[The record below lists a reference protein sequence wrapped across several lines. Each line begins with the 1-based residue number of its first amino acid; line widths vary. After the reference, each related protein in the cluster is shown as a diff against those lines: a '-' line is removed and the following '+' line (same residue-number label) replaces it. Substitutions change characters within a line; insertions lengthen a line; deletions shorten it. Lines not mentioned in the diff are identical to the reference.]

1 MSNENIRDL
10 TLVKIQQLLNQNNT
24 ELKNINSNF
33 KNLNKILSVFL
44 VLAVSENN
52 LKTKTLK
59 EIKTII
65 PNYTELLKAISEN
78 IKWLNYF
85 IYFY

>member
-1 MSNENIRDL
+1 MSNENLRDL
-10 TLVKIQQLLNQNNT
+10 TLVKMQQLLNENNK
-24 ELKNINSNF
+24 ELKSINSNF

-44 VLAVSENN
+44 ILAVSENN

-85 IYFY
+85 IYLF

>member
-1 MSNENIRDL
+1 MSTENLRDF
-10 TLVKIQQLLNQNNT
+10 TLVKIQQLLNQNNK
-24 ELKNINSNF
+24 ELKTINSNF
-33 KNLNKILSVFL
+33 KNFNKILSVFL
-44 VLAVSENN
+44 ILALSENN

-85 IYFY
+85 ICFY

>member
-1 MSNENIRDL
+1 MSTDNLRDL
-10 TLVKIQQLLNQNNT
+10 TLVKMQEVLNQNNK
-24 ELKNINSNF
+24 ELKTINSNF

-44 VLAVSENN
+44 VLAVSENT

-78 IKWLNYF
+78 IK
-85 IYFY
+85 

>member
-1 MSNENIRDL
+1 MSTDNLRDL
-10 TLVKIQQLLNQNNT
+10 TLVKIQQLLNQNNA

-52 LKTKTLK
+52 LKTKTIK

-65 PNYTELLKAISEN
+65 PNNTELLKAISES
-78 IKWLNYF
+78 IK
-85 IYFY
+85 

>member
-1 MSNENIRDL
+1 MSTDNLRDL
-10 TLVKIQQLLNQNNT
+10 TLVKMQQVLNQNNT

-52 LKTKTLK
+52 LKTKTIT

-65 PNYTELLKAISEN
+65 PNYTELLKTISEN
-78 IKWLNYF
+78 IK
-85 IYFY
+85 